1 MFTESWVSYYQC
13 KQKWFHSGEHAS
25 WAKVMSPGGKLR
37 TLAKDIN
44 KAEEL
49 MTLLSE
55 NIDFSLKFWRET
67 FVQ

>member
-13 KQKWFHSGEHAS
+13 KQKWFHSGEHAT
-25 WAKVMSPGGKLR
+25 WAKMMSLGGKLT
-37 TLAKDIN
+37 TLDKNID

-49 MTLLSE
+49 MTHLSK

-67 FVQ
+67 LVQ